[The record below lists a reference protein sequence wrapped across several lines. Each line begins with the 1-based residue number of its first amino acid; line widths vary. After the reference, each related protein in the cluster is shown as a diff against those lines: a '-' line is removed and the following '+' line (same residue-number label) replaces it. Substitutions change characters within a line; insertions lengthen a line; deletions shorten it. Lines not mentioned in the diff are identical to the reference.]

1 VGISSCNPRKKGNS
15 NQPGSSVIRN
25 QATVKERTPQD
36 DDFGFEVEVE
46 HYGKKLEKYYFYNE
60 APNVEP
66 KLVDF

>member
-1 VGISSCNPRKKGNS
+1 
-15 NQPGSSVIRN
+15 
-25 QATVKERTPQD
+25 VKERTPQD